1 MSELSLEFY
10 LISLMAISVLGGV
23 LVGVYVWFSQKQ
35 APPAPKA
42 EAGEPHIKAD
52 LTKEELHDTGV
63 QLFNEAAAILKLVH
77 AHMAAGDRFSNSLAE
92 ADLKLPKMGG
102 NTDQVRT
109 LVKFLIAENAKMQQ
123 EQALLKQQLE
133 MSQSQIEALRF
144 NLAEAEEVGLKDP
157 LTGVC
162 NRRALDINL
171 QQSIT
176 EATSLKRPLCLLM
189 CDLDHFKKLNDTYGH
204 PVGDEILKVFAHI
217 LGENVRQGDTVARY
231 GGEEFAIVLTR
242 CDTSTAARIA
252 ERMRLDISSRK
263 LALNRNGQ
271 IISNITA
278 SFGVAQFLSGDTPE
292 TLIQRADAKLYEAKN
307 GGRNRIV
314 IDKSALAA

>member
-1 MSELSLEFY
+1 MSELSIEFY
-10 LISLMAISVLGGV
+10 LVTLMAMSVLGGV
-23 LVGVYVWFSQKQ
+23 LVGLYVWLSQQHLKP
-35 APPAPKA
+35 AVPEAPAPA
-42 EAGEPHIKAD
+42 IKGD
-52 LTKEELHDTGV
+52 LSKEDLRETGV
-63 QLFNEAAAILKLVH
+63 QLFSEAAAILKLVH
-77 AHMAAGDRFSNSLAE
+77 THMAAGDRFSNSLAE
-92 ADLKLPKMGG
+92 ADKKLPNMSG
-102 NTDQVRT
+102 NPDQVRS
-109 LVKFLIAENAKMQQ
+109 LVKFLISENAKMQQ

-133 MSQSQIEALRF
+133 LSQTQIEALRF
-144 NLAEAEEVGLKDP
+144 NLAEAEEVSLKDP
-157 LTGVC
+157 LTGVG
-162 NRRALDINL
+162 NRRALDLNL

-176 EATSLKRPLCLLM
+176 EATTLKRPLCLLM

-204 PVGDEILKVFAHI
+204 PVGDEVLKVFANI
-217 LGENVRQGDTVARY
+217 LIENVRQGDTVARY

-252 ERMRLDISSRK
+252 DRMRLDIAARK

-278 SFGVAQFLSGDTPE
+278 SFGVAQFIAGDTLD
-292 TLIQRADAKLYEAKN
+292 TLVKRADAKLYEAKS

>member
-10 LISLMAISVLGGV
+10 LISLIAFSMLGGV
-23 LVGVYVWFSQKQ
+23 VVGLYVWLAQRKPAALAETAS
-35 APPAPKA
+35 APAIK
-42 EAGEPHIKAD
+42 GDLSKAD
-52 LTKEELHDTGV
+52 LHETGV

-92 ADLKLPKMGG
+92 ADLKLPQMDG
-102 NTDQVRT
+102 NAEKVRA
-109 LVKFLIAENAKMQQ
+109 LVKFLISENAKMQQ
-123 EQALLKQQLE
+123 EQAHLQQQLE
-133 MSQSQIEALRF
+133 TSQTQIEALRLH
-144 NLAEAEEVGLKDP
+144 LAEAEEVSLKDP
-157 LTGVC
+157 LTGIA

-171 QQSIT
+171 QQSIL

-204 PVGDEILKVFAHI
+204 PVGDEILKVFSHI
-217 LGENVRQGDTVARY
+217 LTENVRQGDTVARY
-231 GGEEFAIVLTR
+231 GGEEFVIVLTR

-252 ERMRLDISSRK
+252 DRMRLDIAARK

-278 SFGVAQFLSGDTPE
+278 SFGVAQLLSGDTPE
-292 TLIQRADAKLYEAKN
+292 TLLKRADAKLYEAKKA
-307 GGRNRIV
+307 GRNRIV